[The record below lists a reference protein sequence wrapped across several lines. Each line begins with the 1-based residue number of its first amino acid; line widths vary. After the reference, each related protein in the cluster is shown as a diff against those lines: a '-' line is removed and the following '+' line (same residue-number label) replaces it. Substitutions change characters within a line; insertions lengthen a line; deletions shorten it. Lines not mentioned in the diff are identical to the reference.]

1 MSKKKMP
8 VRFANESTATANVEI
23 DPSKLRDIQ
32 IFEDEVFA
40 TIDDLRI
47 AIKRDHYNELFED
60 NEI

>member
-1 MSKKKMP
+1 MRKKKIP

-32 IFEDEVFA
+32 IFTDEVFA

>member
-1 MSKKKMP
+1 MSKKKIP
-8 VRFANESTATANVEI
+8 VRFANELTATANIEI

-32 IFEDEVFA
+32 IFENEVFA